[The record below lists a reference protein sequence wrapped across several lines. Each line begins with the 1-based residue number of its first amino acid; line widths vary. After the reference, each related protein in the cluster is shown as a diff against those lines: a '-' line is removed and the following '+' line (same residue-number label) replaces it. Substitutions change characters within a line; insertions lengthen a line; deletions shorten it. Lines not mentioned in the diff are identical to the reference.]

1 MKLINKRLYT
11 YVLYKKVEE
20 KNWSKTIFM
29 KQHTHTL
36 TYIELRTRKKQNKT
50 LDSAPIN
57 HCKRNS

>member
-1 MKLINKRLYT
+1 MFYIKKSGGKKLKQNYLYET
-11 YVLYKKVEE
+11 
-20 KNWSKTIFM
+20 T
-29 KQHTHTL
+29 HTHTL